1 MGKKTAMS
9 PKRSILYYPTIN
21 IPTNSWLRNSL
32 LYWDEVSS
40 IVPQDYNHN
49 KLIKLSSDIEFLMKE
64 ELFKPIRPDRL
75 IYDGNNWEAMETF
88 KKEFLETVETPEFKN
103 LLKRSRQHAIRIHGA
118 KIPKSGMIAKGG
130 RIHRDKIS
138 DAIYYILNE
147 KKLATKDPQY
157 SEWMLFE
164 GNTALLYMSILAK
177 YLAYTASDLTAI
189 GTDYRIYE
197 RFNFK
202 PTSGTDGA
210 PVVSVDFRG
219 LIPSPSNS
227 VSIKDIVK
235 FKRKREPNLI
245 AFRKMLLDV
254 EKKLLQVK
262 SNQEAKEIIVSFQ
275 EDLKR
280 GLVDMASVFRDSKI
294 DLIFKSLKSLVNYKS
309 STLVAGAAVFFNE
322 KYKISGM
329 PSWLEGIAIVTAGA
343 IDIGSAYIESR
354 NKLLV
359 EDRKSAFSYLYHAQR
374 AGIVPYLK

>member
-1 MGKKTAMS
+1 MAKKTAIS
-9 PKRSILYYPTIN
+9 TKRSILYYPTIN

-40 IVPQDYNHN
+40 IVPQDYNDN

-75 IYDGNNWEAMETF
+75 IYDGNNWEAMNNF
-88 KKEFLETVETPEFKN
+88 KMEFLETVEAPEFKN
-103 LLKRSRQHAIRIHGA
+103 LLKRSQQQAFRIHGA

-130 RIHRDKIS
+130 RIHRDKMS
-138 DAIYYILNE
+138 DDIYYFLKE
-147 KKLATKDPQY
+147 KKLAKKDSQHP
-157 SEWMLFE
+157 EWMLFE

-177 YLAYTASDLTAI
+177 YLAYTANDLTVI

-202 PTSGTDGA
+202 PISGSNGTHVA
-210 PVVSVDFRG
+210 SVDFRG
-219 LIPSPSNS
+219 LIPSPTNK
-227 VSIKDIVK
+227 VSIKDIVS
-235 FKRKREPNLI
+235 FKRKREPNLT
-245 AFRKMLLDV
+245 AFRKLLLDA
-254 EKKLLQVK
+254 EKKLSQTK

-275 EDLKR
+275 EDLKK
-280 GLVDMASVFRDSKI
+280 GLIDMASVFRDSKI

-309 STLVAGAAVFFNE
+309 STLVASAAVLFNE

-329 PSWLEGIAIVTAGA
+329 PGWLEGIAIVTAGA
-343 IDIGSAYIESR
+343 IDIGSVYLESR
-354 NKLLV
+354 NKLLA

-374 AGIVPYLK
+374 AGIVPYFK